1 MIHTYELTP
10 MFTYVNTY
18 VIHNIV
24 RQLCACVVSHIRFF
38 ATSWTVALQAPLSM
52 GFFRQKYWSELPLSL
67 RRDLPDPRIEPLS
80 LQFPVWQAVSLPLN
94 HQRRFKQR
102 KT

>member
-1 MIHTYELTP
+1 MIHTYEFTP

-24 RQLCACVVSHIRFF
+24 WQLCACVVSHVRFF
-38 ATSWTVALQAPLSM
+38 ATSWTVAFQAPPSM
-52 GFFRQKYWSELPLSL
+52 GFFRQKYWSELPFSL
-67 RRDLPDPRIEPLS
+67 PRDLPDPRIEPLS

-94 HQRRFKQR
+94 HQRRFK
-102 KT
+102 